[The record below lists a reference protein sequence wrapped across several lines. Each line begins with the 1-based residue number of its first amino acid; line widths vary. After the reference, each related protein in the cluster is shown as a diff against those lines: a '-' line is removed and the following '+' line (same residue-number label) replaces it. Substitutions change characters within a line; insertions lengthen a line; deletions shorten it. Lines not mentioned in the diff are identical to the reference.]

1 MTRCRCGN
9 VLDADDG
16 RGYTLVESP
25 CACLTPGPGSPK
37 NIKPRHL
44 SARQR
49 REREA
54 VGLPIMT
61 DTERGIMARP
71 KWE

>member
-9 VLDADDG
+9 ILDAEDG
-16 RGYTLVESP
+16 RPYTLIESP
-25 CACLTPGPGSPK
+25 CECLAAGPGTPK

-44 SARQR
+44 SAQQR

-54 VGLPIMT
+54 AGLPIMT

>member
-9 VLDADDG
+9 VLEVDDG
-16 RGYTLVESP
+16 RGYTYVP
-25 CACLTPGPGSPK
+25 PACDCPTPGPGTPK
-37 NIKPRHL
+37 RIQPRHL
-44 SARQR
+44 SAQQR

-54 VGLPIMT
+54 AGLPVMT

-71 KWE
+71 RWE